1 MLAFCLIT
9 KYNSLQI
16 RQSHRPKFQISVELS
31 IVISFSLTWD
41 IEMTSHLIRTDNP
54 TQETDTQDIFL
65 QEIQTYM
72 TYKMLIYI
80 DRYWFPVLIPFGFV
94 GNTLSFL
101 VMIKPNNRKVS
112 SCIYM
117 AAISIND
124 NIMLLFALHD
134 WLVSA
139 MNIRKWFVLECKI
152 NAYFAYVSLQTA
164 TYQVLVMTIDKYVAI
179 KWPHKAA
186 TYSTPR
192 RAQIIILTIFT
203 LVLIFN
209 LPHFFITTLI
219 GGKCYGYSVKSIL
232 TKVYSWLT
240 IVINAIIPFTLLIHM
255 NYAIVKAVRNSR
267 KMFRSNVGTA
277 VEETRQKSM
286 KSAENQL
293 TTMLLL
299 VTTLFLILVLTTYIR
314 FIYAAF
320 IAPDTPSKFASSIL
334 IFEISYKLYVTNSG
348 INFFLYCV
356 SGQKFRNDLKD
367 IICCKR
373 RSNSSSTNSRSNTNT
388 LKTNSC

>member
-1 MLAFCLIT
+1 M
-9 KYNSLQI
+9 
-16 RQSHRPKFQISVELS
+16 ISAEFG
-31 IVISFSLTWD
+31 IVVSFSLTLD
-41 IEMTSHLIRTDNP
+41 IEMTSHLITTDNSTAETE
-54 TQETDTQDIFL
+54 TQATFL
-65 QEIQTYM
+65 QDAQTYM
-72 TYKMLIYI
+72 TYKILIYI
-80 DRYWFPVLIPFGFV
+80 DRYWFPVLIPFGLV

-101 VMIKPNNRKVS
+101 VMIKPTSRKVS
-112 SCIYM
+112 TCIYM

-124 NIMLLFALHD
+124 NIMLIFALHD

-139 MNIRKWFVLECKI
+139 MNIRRWFVLECKI
-152 NAYFAYVSLQTA
+152 NAYFAYFSLQTA
-164 TYQVLVMTIDKYVAI
+164 TYQILVMTIDKNVAI

-192 RAQIIILTIFT
+192 RAKIIILTIFT

-209 LPHFFITTLI
+209 VPHFFITTLI
-219 GGKCYGYSVKSIL
+219 GGKCYGYSMKSIL

-277 VEETRQKSM
+277 VEETRKKSI
-286 KSAENQL
+286 KSADNQL

-320 IAPDTPSKFASSIL
+320 IVQDTPSKLASSML

-348 INFFLYCV
+348 INFFLYCM
-356 SGQKFRNDLKD
+356 SRQKFRNDLKK
-367 IICCKR
+367 IVCCKR
-373 RSNSSSTNSRSNTNT
+373 GSNSSSTNSRSNTNT